1 MAEEGRRPGR
11 AATPVCQLVL
21 DDLDGP
27 IVSVRGP
34 EAKHLV
40 RSLRAAP
47 GELWQATDGRGT
59 RARLEILEV
68 RRGEAS
74 ARVVERERVPPPACR
89 WWLATAASGPRLD
102 WLVEKAAELGAW
114 GFIPLAGP
122 GGRSGREERRTR
134 LARAALGQCLAAW
147 ALRCAPATT
156 LEAVLRGVPGESR
169 AWDGVWVADPE
180 GELPGALRGR
190 AAAAGDLILLAGPP
204 EGFSGPDAAILAGRK
219 DLVRMRLGERRL
231 RSETAALAGLAWVL
245 LGAEGK

>member
-1 MAEEGRRPGR
+1 MAEDGRRRRR
-11 AATPVCQLVL
+11 ADSPVCQLVL

-27 IVSVRGP
+27 LLRIGGA

-47 GELWQATDGRGT
+47 GELWQATDGHGT

-74 ARVVERERVPPPACR
+74 ARVVERECVPPPACR
-89 WWLATAASGPRLD
+89 WWLATAAAGPRLD

-122 GGRSGREERRTR
+122 GGRGGREERRAR
-134 LARAALGQCLAAW
+134 LARAALGQCLGAW
-147 ALRCAPATT
+147 ALRCAPAST
-156 LEAVLRGVPGESR
+156 LEAALLAVPGEGR

-180 GELPGALRGR
+180 GEPAGALWGR
-190 AAAAGDLILLAGPP
+190 AAAAGDLLLLAGPP
-204 EGFSGPDAAILAGRK
+204 EGFSGPDGAILASRK

-245 LGAEGK
+245 LGGQAR